1 MDQPSGHEYLEK
13 PRRRRRDQ
21 GRNPWRGEGGSDTE
35 AR

>member
-13 PRRRRRDQ
+13 PRRRRDQ